1 MVRIAESCLVIAL
14 GASAISCASGNFRPT
29 APCMGEFR
37 FDGIEARWQRDAFVM
52 IVQFTQLDPNVEA
65 VPPLSPVRDRLAITG
80 RGEQCDIFGRSFLAS
95 DMPEFRGLAY
105 RAVPERQ

>member
-1 MVRIAESCLVIAL
+1 LLIAPVM
-14 GASAISCASGNFRPT
+14 ASFSCASGNIGT
-29 APCMGEFR
+29 ATSCWGEFR
-37 FDGIEARWQRDAFVM
+37 LDAVERSLRRDAFET

-65 VPPLSPVRDRLAITG
+65 VQPFSPRQDRLAITG

-105 RAVPERQ
+105 RPGRELH